1 MTTSRRAS
9 RRKSRNALVLAVAA
23 VTAAAV
29 APQVAQTRLADVPST
44 LAGAPAAVAD
54 LGAEAVT
61 QVATTVTAA
70 TTGSFLGFDTH
81 SYPGDRAMRRWKD
94 ASPYAWVGYYLP
106 AAPCHAS
113 TSWAGRR
120 ETLDEMGWGMA
131 VIYVGQ
137 QTWDGVAAPSVSHA
151 RRQLAAEGRACHK
164 SFVTAERGNAEAED
178 AVATTEAEGFARGTV
193 IFLDVEYMDRTH
205 QRMVDYARAW
215 VREVLADGRY
225 RPGVY
230 VHTRNAETL
239 YAMVRDEYAAAG
251 LDEEP
256 PFWVAGGERFA
267 PSKKPQQVGHAF
279 ASLWQGVLD
288 VHQTWGGVRLPID
301 VNVAAVPSPSSHAYA
316 LSPAFALGD

>member
-1 MTTSRRAS
+1 MTTRRRATH
-9 RRKSRNALVLAVAA
+9 RRTRNALVLALAA
-23 VTAAAV
+23 LSAAAIAPEV
-29 APQVAQTRLADVPST
+29 ARTRLADVPST
-44 LAGAPAAVAD
+44 LAHAPGAVAD
-54 LGAEAVT
+54 LGAEAVS

-70 TTGSFLGFDTH
+70 ATGSYLGFDTH

-106 AAPCHAS
+106 AAPCHES
-113 TSWAGRR
+113 TSWAGKR
-120 ETLDEMGWGMA
+120 ETLEQMGWGLA

-137 QTWDGVAAPSVSHA
+137 QTWDGVAAPSVKQA
-151 RRQLAAEGRACHK
+151 QRKLATEGRACHK
-164 SFVTAERGNAEAED
+164 AFVTASRGAAEAED
-178 AVATTEAEGFARGTV
+178 AVATTAAEGFAPGTV

-205 QRMVDYARAW
+205 ARMLGYARAW
-215 VREVLADGRY
+215 VRDVLADGRY

-230 VHTRNAETL
+230 VHTHNAEDL
-239 YAMVRDEYAAAG
+239 YEMVRAEYAAAG
-251 LDEEP
+251 LNEEP
-256 PFWVAGGERFA
+256 PFWVAGGQRFA

-288 VHQTWGGVRLPID
+288 VHQSWGGVRLPID